1 MKTKYTLIAAAFI
14 ILMIVLSELN
24 NSRTKQQL
32 ENIKYEAEERLM
44 SPNEKLLKNNTI
56 KDTLKG
62 KT

>member
-44 SPNEKLLKNNTI
+44 SPSEWSETI
-56 KDTLKG
+56 KVEITSVSFEE
-62 KT
+62 

>member
-14 ILMIVLSELN
+14 ILMIVLSDLN

-44 SPNEKLLKNNTI
+44 SPNEKLLKNNKI

>member
-14 ILMIVLSELN
+14 ILMIVLSDIN

-44 SPNEKLLKNNTI
+44 SPNEKLLKNNKI

>member
-1 MKTKYTLIAAAFI
+1 
-14 ILMIVLSELN
+14 MIVLSELN

-44 SPNEKLLKNNTI
+44 SPNEKLLKNNKI